1 MKDVLI
7 ISQNFPPES
16 VGRASRIFQ
25 LAKFLKKSHNI
36 KVMCPPPTFPFT
48 KFKKVNDLPRLE
60 KIDELEVIRIKTYQP
75 PILVPSFFQRVKYEL
90 SFPIRASFYFLTK
103 LRNTST
109 IIISTPPASVLLVS
123 FIARLLRKRIV
134 IDVGDLWTHSVRTDN
149 VSQKRRMLRKLLKS
163 FEINCW
169 KNSDVIICN
178 SLVVKNE
185 IEKIIGKKSSTQ
197 INYFP
202 FNVDSDLFKKQ
213 NTTLLNQIVY
223 IGSFGPPQ
231 NLSSLLRAMPL
242 VLKKIPELTLQLY
255 GGGDDEL
262 ILKKIVKDLK
272 LERSCIFNN
281 PVSRSEIPLI
291 LSRSLVGIVAVDMDE
306 SLYYMMPTKTFEYL
320 SCGLPVLAYGSSK
333 ELERMLQESESG
345 KFVRTK
351 DPKKIAEEL
360 IQLVNDKDVLETY
373 SINGR
378 RFIEKN
384 TENTSLAEL
393 I

>member
-7 ISQNFPPES
+7 ISQYFPPES

-25 LAKFLKKSHNI
+25 MAKFLKKSHNI
-36 KVMCPPPTFPFT
+36 KVMCPPPTYPFT

-60 KIDELEVIRIKTYQP
+60 KIDEIEVIRIKTFQP
-75 PILVPSFFQRVKYEL
+75 PTIEPSFFQRAKYML
-90 SFPIRASFYFLTK
+90 SFPMRASFYFLTK

-109 IIISTPPASVLLVS
+109 IIFSTPPASVLLVS
-123 FIARLLRKRIV
+123 FIARLLRKRII
-134 IDVGDLWTHSVRTDN
+134 IDVGDLWIDYAKTAHVN
-149 VSQKRRMLRKLLKS
+149 QKHGLLRKLIKS

-202 FNVDSDLFKKQ
+202 FNVDSDFFKKQ

-223 IGSFGPPQ
+223 IGSFGSPQ

-242 VLKKIPELTLQLY
+242 ILKKIPELTLQLY
-255 GGGDDEL
+255 GGGDEEL
-262 ILKKIVKDLK
+262 TLKKIVKDLK

-291 LSRSLVGIVAVDMDE
+291 LSRSLLGIVALAIDE
-306 SLYYMMPTKTFEYL
+306 SLSYAMPTKTFEYL
-320 SCGLPVLAYGSSK
+320 SCELPVFAYGSSK

-351 DPKKIAEEL
+351 DPEKIAEEL

-373 SINGR
+373 SKNGR

-384 TENTSLAEL
+384 TEVASLAEL